1 MNKVNIFFNLAVLFL
16 NASLLK
22 LHFYFFQVFEQPFFL
37 ELYIH
42 IQSLYKKANKWRC
55 KPL

>member
-16 NASLLK
+16 NAPLLK
-22 LHFYFFQVFEQPFFL
+22 LKNSHFYFFQVFEQPFFL

-42 IQSLYKKANKWRC
+42 IQSLYKKTNK
-55 KPL
+55 

>member
-1 MNKVNIFFNLAVLFL
+1 MKWKYFFNLAVLFL
-16 NASLLK
+16 DAPWLE
-22 LHFYFFQVFEQPFFL
+22 LHFYFFQVFEQLFFL

-42 IQSLYKKANKWRC
+42 IQSLYKNTNKWWC

>member
-16 NASLLK
+16 NAPLLK
-22 LHFYFFQVFEQPFFL
+22 LHFYFYQVFEQPFFL

-42 IQSLYKKANKWRC
+42 IQSLYKKTNKWRC

>member
-16 NASLLK
+16 NAPLLK

-37 ELYIH
+37 ELYIP
-42 IQSLYKKANKWRC
+42 IQSLYKKTNKCRC